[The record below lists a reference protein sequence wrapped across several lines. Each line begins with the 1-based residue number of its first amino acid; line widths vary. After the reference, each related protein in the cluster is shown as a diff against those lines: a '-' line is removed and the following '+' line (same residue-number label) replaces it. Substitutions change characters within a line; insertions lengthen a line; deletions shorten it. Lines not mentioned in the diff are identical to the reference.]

1 MLSTEEQQQKI
12 NSCRER
18 LLSAIVQASERT
30 DIGRNNE
37 KRAQSLDTEL
47 DNYIKVRDT
56 VREVINHI
64 SSMYKNIQKYAD
76 DRRELSMEMLKLAI
90 AKAGFIVPDAAI
102 DNIHLEVEDK
112 KACIVDN
119 EGIDVNLKEGSAYRT
134 VMSALIR
141 YTLLMELPDAIKIIF
156 FDEAFGTLSE
166 ETNNQMREYFSVFQK
181 DVAIVGIEQRDSL
194 FQGLPKV
201 KFIAT
206 KDADGTPTI
215 RQETL

>member
-1 MLSTEEQQQKI
+1 MLPLI
-12 NSCRER
+12 
-18 LLSAIVQASERT
+18 I
-30 DIGRNNE
+30 
-37 KRAQSLDTEL
+37 
-47 DNYIKVRDT
+47 
-56 VREVINHI
+56 
-64 SSMYKNIQKYAD
+64 
-76 DRRELSMEMLKLAI
+76 
-90 AKAGFIVPDAAI
+90 FI
-102 DNIHLEVEDK
+102 EDK

-166 ETNNQMREYFSVFQK
+166 ETINQMREYFSVFQK

-206 KDADGTPTI
+206 KDADGTTTI

>member
-90 AKAGFIVPDAAI
+90 AKAGYIVPDAAI
-102 DNIHLEVEDK
+102 DNIH
-112 KACIVDN
+112 
-119 EGIDVNLKEGSAYRT
+119 
-134 VMSALIR
+134 
-141 YTLLMELPDAIKIIF
+141 
-156 FDEAFGTLSE
+156 
-166 ETNNQMREYFSVFQK
+166 
-181 DVAIVGIEQRDSL
+181 
-194 FQGLPKV
+194 
-201 KFIAT
+201 
-206 KDADGTPTI
+206 
-215 RQETL
+215 